1 MSLRPPDT
9 GKHRYADDPGRLRMR
24 GYPEQAPHD
33 LVETTDAPGCAA
45 DDIDHVAP
53 AHVRGVLGATLTSGR
68 RGRHRT

>member
-1 MSLRPPDT
+1 
-9 GKHRYADDPGRLRMR
+9 MR